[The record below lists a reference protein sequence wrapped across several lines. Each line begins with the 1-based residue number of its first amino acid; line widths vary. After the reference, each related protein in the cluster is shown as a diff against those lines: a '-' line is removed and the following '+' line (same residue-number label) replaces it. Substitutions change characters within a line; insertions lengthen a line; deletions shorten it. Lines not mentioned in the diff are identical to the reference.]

1 MRRLG
6 VAGVVVLALV
16 VGLPAP
22 AVARPGSPSIAA
34 LQVALRAR
42 GLYAG
47 TVDGFAGPATT
58 HGVRLLQRT
67 AGLAID
73 GVAGPQT
80 LRALGGHGRPRL
92 GARRLRLGAT
102 GFDVAELQ
110 FLLAWH
116 GFPSATIDGGFGSH
130 TEAALIR
137 FQRWARLARDG
148 VAGDGTIRRLLAAPP
163 RSPVRLLRPISAPI
177 GDGFGPRDNRFHP
190 GLDFPAPSGTA
201 VRAARGGRVTW
212 AGWWPG
218 GLGNLV
224 SVANG
229 DGVRTM

>member
-1 MRRLG
+1 MRRWG

-58 HGVRLLQRT
+58 RGIRSLQRT
-67 AGLAID
+67 AGLAVD
-73 GVAGPQT
+73 GVAGLQT
-80 LRALGGHGRPRL
+80 LRALGRRGRPRL

-116 GFPSATIDGGFGSH
+116 GFPSATIDGGF
-130 TEAALIR
+130 
-137 FQRWARLARDG
+137 
-148 VAGDGTIRRLLAAPP
+148 
-163 RSPVRLLRPISAPI
+163 RSPRQAAAIRVPPWAPL
-177 GDGFGPRDNRFHP
+177 G
-190 GLDFPAPSGTA
+190 
-201 VRAARGGRVTW
+201 RGGS
-212 AGWWPG
+212 A
-218 GLGNLV
+218 
-224 SVANG
+224 A
-229 DGVRTM
+229 